1 MNEENHL
8 MTLVNYIV
16 NSTIDKELQI
26 DLLRLIIDRLQ
37 EIGSPFQFDVS
48 SIYIKFK
55 D

>member
-1 MNEENHL
+1 MNEDNHL

-26 DLLRLIIDRLQ
+26 DLLRLIDRLQ
-37 EIGSPFQFDVS
+37 EIGSPFKFDVS